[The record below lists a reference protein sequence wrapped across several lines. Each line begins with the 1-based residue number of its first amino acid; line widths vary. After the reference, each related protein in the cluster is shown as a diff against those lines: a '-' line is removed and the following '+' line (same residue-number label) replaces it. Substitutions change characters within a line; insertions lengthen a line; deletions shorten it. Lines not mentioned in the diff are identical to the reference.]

1 MPVAAIPRARTLGQ
15 TEGVWKAVL
24 DRKTGRILGVALLG
38 TEASEAIAV
47 VQMAMLAGLD
57 FTAVRDAVI
66 THPTIAEGLNLLFTP
81 AYLED

>member
-1 MPVAAIPRARTLGQ
+1 MPVAAVPRARTLGQ

-24 DRKTGRILGVALLG
+24 DRNTGRILGVALLG

-47 VQMAMLAGLD
+47 VQVAMLAGLD